1 VVEGDALGVVDG
13 DGDGVVVA
21 GAETVGLGALEDGCG
36 CAVSD
41 VVGDGEGVA
50 VALGV
55 ADGLGLAD
63 VVGLGAGV
71 VSATAAAGIPRVSA
85 RAASGS
91 GASTRRREVERR
103 MWGTAFSGAVRDER
117 PNPSAAAV
125 PGSVP

>member
-1 VVEGDALGVVDG
+1 MGLGELVPGVV
-13 DGDGVVVA
+13 GVDV
-21 GAETVGLGALEDGCG
+21 LEDGLG
-36 CAVSD
+36 LTVAED
-41 VVGDGEGVA
+41 VGEGEG

-71 VSATAAAGIPRVSA
+71 VSATAADGIPRVSA
-85 RAASGS
+85 RAASGR